1 MADAPVTAKPSLL
14 IADDDPMIRSLL
26 VEVLRDEFE
35 MVAAATNAYD
45 AGQLA
50 LQHRP
55 DGALIDVV
63 MPGGGLEAV
72 REISARLPDVA
83 IVVLSGDDSPKHVTE
98 ILGAGAMAY
107 IRKGATGPEITARL
121 KAALAAKR
129 EQH

>member
-1 MADAPVTAKPSLL
+1 MPTGPAAGKPSLL
-14 IADDDPMIRSLL
+14 IADDDPKIRSLL
-26 VEVLRDEFE
+26 VEALRDDFE

-45 AGQLA
+45 AAQLA

-72 REISARLPDVA
+72 REISSQLPEVA

-107 IRKGATGPEITARL
+107 VRKGATGSEIAANL
-121 KAALAAKR
+121 NAALAAKR
-129 EQH
+129 KA